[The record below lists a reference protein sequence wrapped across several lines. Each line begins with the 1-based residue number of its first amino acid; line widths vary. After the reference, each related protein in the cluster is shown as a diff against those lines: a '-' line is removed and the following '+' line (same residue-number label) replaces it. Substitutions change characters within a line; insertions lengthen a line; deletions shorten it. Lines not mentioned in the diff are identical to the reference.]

1 LDFEGAVRRIVDEQV
16 TKVINATEN
25 ISRLLL
31 DTVDS
36 KADIVLNIVKDQS
49 SDLLGR
55 IDSSARSVA
64 SVVGNTS
71 AGLILAGRG
80 ATKMIESSAGGFLG
94 EFQTFNSNFKSEL
107 HTFNRAIIFVALFV
121 GSYYCLLVIE
131 KVIFSFLILST
142 RHHHHTVPFQMIGG
156 IRMFLAASMAEKG
169 LILVVVTVV
178 IAVVSFRPMS
188 SKDLIALVVAAPDL
202 LWTFVC

>member
-1 LDFEGAVRRIVDEQV
+1 VGSWGPFLLDFEGAVRRIVEEQV

-31 DTVDS
+31 DTIDS

-55 IDSSARSVA
+55 IDSSARSVT

-71 AGLILAGRG
+71 AGLILAGCN

-121 GSYYCLLVIE
+121 GTYYCFLVIE
-131 KVIFSFLILST
+131 KVIFSFLIS
-142 RHHHHTVPFQMIGG
+142 
-156 IRMFLAASMAEKG
+156 
-169 LILVVVTVV
+169 
-178 IAVVSFRPMS
+178 
-188 SKDLIALVVAAPDL
+188 
-202 LWTFVC
+202 